1 MFVQTSFP
9 NKLVQDKFFSS
20 EQPNLWGQGGQ
31 GHTRPVQGLSKS
43 ATVKE
48 SRPEELDFADDVGNS
63 YCSSWFLT
71 DLGPLSSQVPDGC
84 GADRQGVAR
93 PSFVLG

>member
-20 EQPNLWGQGGQ
+20 EQLNLWGQGGQ
-31 GHTRPVQGLSKS
+31 GHMGQCRAFQKS

-48 SRPEELDFADDVGNS
+48 SRPEELDFADVVSNIPS
-63 YCSSWFLT
+63 CSNQVEEEHREEQLDWGTLPGPALSW
-71 DLGPLSSQVPDGC
+71 G
-84 GADRQGVAR
+84 RY
-93 PSFVLG
+93 SFCS